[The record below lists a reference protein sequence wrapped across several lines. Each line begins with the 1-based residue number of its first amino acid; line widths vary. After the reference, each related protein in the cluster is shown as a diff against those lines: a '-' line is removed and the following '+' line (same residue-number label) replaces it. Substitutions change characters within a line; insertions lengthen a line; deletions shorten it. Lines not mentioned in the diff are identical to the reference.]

1 MKVTEFVFAQGHRNI
16 QATHK
21 STIEITKDNELS
33 RRGDCIIAVSAD
45 KSLVDLS
52 SQFKENLRKENS
64 ELTMLIEAGEIA
76 EIVSAYGNPRLTLS
90 HPTEMVVRKSNYVC
104 SRTLAIEADKA
115 ARDLPRKLV
124 QRLKNPQQK
133 IRIKL
138 TVEV

>member
-1 MKVTEFVFAQGHRNI
+1 MKVTEFVLAQGHRNI

-21 STIEITKDNELS
+21 STIEITKDSELS

-64 ELTMLIEAGEIA
+64 ELTLLIEAGEIA
-76 EIVSAYGNPRLTLS
+76 EIVSAHGNPRLTFS
-90 HPTEMVVRKSNYVC
+90 HPTEMVVRKSNYIC

-115 ARDLPRKLV
+115 ACDLSRKLV

-133 IRIKL
+133 IKIKL
-138 TVEV
+138 TVKL

>member
-1 MKVTEFVFAQGHRNI
+1 MKMTEFVLAQGHRNI

-21 STIEITKDNELS
+21 STIEITKDSELS
-33 RRGDCIIAVSAD
+33 RRGNCIIAVSAD